1 MGANKWAYVPGLCD
15 GVYCKGDC
23 DKGCDIAEKLIKGR
37 EFIHVKNDLL
47 VRLNLC
53 YTDKDGTIHLYE
65 KTTGA
70 LINLLQFLIELIED
84 IEK

>member
-1 MGANKWAYVPGLCD
+1 MSVDKWAYDPELCD
-15 GVYCKGDC
+15 GEPCTGSC
-23 DKGCDIAEKLIKGR
+23 DNCDIAEKQIKGR

-53 YTDKDGTIHLYE
+53 YTGKDGTIHLYE
-65 KTTGA
+65 KTPEA
-70 LINLLQFLIELIED
+70 LINLLQFLIED

>member
-1 MGANKWAYVPGLCD
+1 MSVDKWAYDPELCD
-15 GVYCKGDC
+15 GEYCIGDC
-23 DKGCDIAEKLIKGR
+23 DKGCSIAEKQIKGR

-65 KTTGA
+65 KTPEA
-70 LINLLQFLIELIED
+70 LINLLQFLIED